1 MSSRHVLDAQR
12 AQWERTYAERPEF
25 FGQSASEPARAAMD
39 RFEADNVRSLLELG
53 SGQGRDTLFFLA
65 GGLAVTALDYAEE
78 GLEQIRRK
86 GVEAQIAA
94 SLTLL
99 TADVRE
105 PLPINDSTFDACYSH
120 MLFNMALATH
130 ELESLVAELHRVVRP
145 GGLVV
150 YTARNTSD
158 SHFGA
163 GIDHGDG
170 MFEMGGFIV
179 HFFDRAL
186 ITRLAKGFELLDAA
200 EYEEGRLPRRLFSV
214 TMRREPMT

>member
-1 MSSRHVLDAQR
+1 
-12 AQWERTYAERPEF
+12 
-25 FGQSASEPARAAMD
+25 MD
-39 RFEADNVRSLLELG
+39 RFEADNVRSMLELG

-65 GGLAVTALDYAEE
+65 SGLAVTALDYADE

-94 SLTLL
+94 GLTLL
-99 TADVRE
+99 TADVRQ
-105 PLPINDSTFDACYSH
+105 PLPIDEATFDACYSH

-145 GGLVV
+145 GGSVV

-186 ITRLAKGFELLDAA
+186 ITRLAKGFEVLDVT

-214 TMRREPMT
+214 TMRREP

>member
-1 MSSRHVLDAQR
+1 MSIRQVLDAQR
-12 AQWERTYAERPEF
+12 GHWERTYAERPGF
-25 FGQSASEPARAAMD
+25 FGESASEPALAAMD

-65 GGLAVTALDYAEE
+65 SGLEVTALDYAEG
-78 GLEQIRRK
+78 GLEQIRGK
-86 GVEAQIAA
+86 AVEAQIAA
-94 SLTLL
+94 GLTVL
-99 TADVRE
+99 TADVRQ
-105 PLPINDSTFDACYSH
+105 PLPINEGTFDACYSH

-150 YTARNTSD
+150 YTARNTLD

-186 ITRLAKGFELLDAA
+186 ITRLAKGFELLDVD

-214 TMRREPMT
+214 TMRRAS